1 MAKKNKLLKNINPPI
16 FICVGVLFSYIVLT
30 VISLLGAFVCNS
42 TEDPA
47 RLVGIVAFITLLLTA
62 AVSSFI
68 LSRLRGEGG
77 SLLAI
82 LTAAGFVIVR
92 IVISLF
98 LSGTDLSDLLD
109 CVCYLGTGAIFALL
123 GQKKLGRRHR

>member
-1 MAKKNKLLKNINPPI
+1 MSNKSKLFKSLKPPV
-16 FICVGVLFSYIVLT
+16 FICIGVLLSYTVLT
-30 VISLLGAFVCNS
+30 VISLLGAFICNA

-47 RLVGIVAFITLLLTA
+47 RLVGIVAFAVLLITA

-77 SLLAI
+77 GLLAI
-82 LTAAGFVIVR
+82 LTAAGFVIIR

-109 CVCYLGTGAIFALL
+109 CVCYLGMGTIFALL
-123 GQKKLGRRHR
+123 GQKRFGRRHR

>member
-1 MAKKNKLLKNINPPI
+1 MSKKSKLLKNLKPPI
-16 FICVGVLFSYIVLT
+16 FICVGVLFSYLVLT
-30 VISLLGAFVCNS
+30 LVSFLGAFACNI

-47 RLVGIVAFITLLLTA
+47 RLVGIVSFVVLLITA

-77 SLLAI
+77 GLLAI
-82 LTAAGFVIVR
+82 LTAAGFVILR

-109 CVCYLGTGAIFALL
+109 CGCYLGTGAIFALL
-123 GQKKLGRRHR
+123 GQKKIGRRRR